1 MDLINNL
8 KDPVLV
14 QSMSIGDKL
23 TAGLMVTLIGMT
35 ITVLALLIL
44 WGAIV
49 VMTKLIVKKPK
60 EAIQVVK
67 QEAPAVKAVVVNDD
81 SEDQDELIAI
91 ITAAVAASL
100 KTSIHN
106 VVVQNIVRVPDET
119 PAWARNGRVDQM
131 NARF

>member
-14 QSMSIGDKL
+14 QSMSIGEKL

-60 EAIQVVK
+60 EATQVVK